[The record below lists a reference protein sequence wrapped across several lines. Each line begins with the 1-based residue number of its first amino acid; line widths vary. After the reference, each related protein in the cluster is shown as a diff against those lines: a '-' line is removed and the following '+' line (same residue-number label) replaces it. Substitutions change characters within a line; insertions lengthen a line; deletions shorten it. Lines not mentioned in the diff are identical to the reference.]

1 MSVRIEREESGLR
14 VLRITGLLKKSEF
27 DAALAAEANQW
38 GPATRV
44 KVLVIL
50 ENFEGW
56 ERGADWGDVT
66 FFFSHDHQIE
76 KIAIVADPRW
86 ETGATVFA
94 GTGLRQGQVKFFS
107 ENQLALARTWLGG

>member
-1 MSVRIEREESGLR
+1 MSATIEREEGNLR
-14 VLRITGLLKKSEF
+14 VLRITGLLRKSEF
-27 DAALAAEANQW
+27 DAVLAAEANQW
-38 GPATRV
+38 GPETRV

-50 ENFEGW
+50 EDFKGW
-56 ERGADWGDVT
+56 ERCADWGDVT

-107 ENQLALARTWLGG
+107 ANQLTLARAWLG